1 MIITEFVQDN
11 VYIVSVWKWKIH
23 FWR

>member
-11 VYIVSVWKWKIH
+11 LYIVSVWKWKIH